1 MTTERCGAAVWRAAL
16 FCAPFFGIWST
27 SFAAPMIGSY
37 VIGSSRNPGEKE
49 SSPMFRTNRKNA
61 AVKKS
66 AQAVLIE
73 ACEPRRLLSHGG
85 GGMAT
90 LTDGLLTV
98 TGTRRSDEIMVSV
111 DLTDATKLDVV
122 INGNQV
128 NQVVLADVTG
138 ILVNGGNGNDHIT
151 IENTLTIPSTLMGG
165 NGKDKLNGGAGD
177 DVLDGDNGKDALSG
191 GGGDDALSG
200 GRSNDNLD
208 GGDGND
214 TLSGGKGNDNL
225 MGDAGTDTLAG
236 GIGDDTVSGGDGDDL
251 VEGDTGDDSLDG
263 GAGDDIVTGNMGHD
277 HFNSGDSNTEKK
289 DVESGDDD
297 PQVIA

>member
-1 MTTERCGAAVWRAAL
+1 
-16 FCAPFFGIWST
+16 
-27 SFAAPMIGSY
+27 
-37 VIGSSRNPGEKE
+37 
-49 SSPMFRTNRKNA
+49 MFRSNRKTSA
-61 AVKKS
+61 AKVS
-66 AQAVLIE
+66 TQVVLIE

-85 GGMAT
+85 SGAAT
-90 LTDGLLTV
+90 LADGLLTV

-111 DLTDATKLDVV
+111 DLTDATKLDIV

-165 NGKDKLNGGAGD
+165 NGKDKLNGGAGN
-177 DVLDGDNGKDALSG
+177 DVLDGDEGKDALSG
-191 GGGDDALSG
+191 GGGDDSLSG
-200 GRSNDNLD
+200 GRANDNLD

-225 MGDAGTDTLAG
+225 TGDAGTDTLAG
-236 GIGDDTVSGGDGDDL
+236 GIGDDSVSGGDGDDL
-251 VEGDTGDDSLDG
+251 VEGGAGDDSLNG
-263 GAGDDIVTGNMGHD
+263 GTGNDIVTGNTGHD
-277 HFNSGDSNTEKK
+277 HFNSGDNQNEKK

-297 PQVIA
+297 PVVIA